1 MSQSK
6 FDLLFESVVLK
17 KVNQDELGGV
27 AGGAH
32 PTLEQTDTPATCKA
46 ASTGIC
52 CD

>member
-17 KVNQDELGGV
+17 KVNQDELASV
-27 AGGAH
+27 AGGVRN
-32 PTLEQTDTPATCKA
+32 PEETDTPASCKA